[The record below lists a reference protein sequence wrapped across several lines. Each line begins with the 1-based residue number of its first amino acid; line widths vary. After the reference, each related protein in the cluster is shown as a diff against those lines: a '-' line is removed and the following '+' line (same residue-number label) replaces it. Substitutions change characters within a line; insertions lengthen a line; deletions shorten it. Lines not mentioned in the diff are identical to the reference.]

1 MDPSLARRVAEA
13 GYGLVGAC
21 QGVRTLGAAAP
32 VLSRHATFTRDL
44 GARDPAR
51 VTLTRA
57 AAVTPRV
64 PIRELLAVKNTV

>member
-13 GYGLVGAC
+13 ADGLVTTC
-21 QGVRTLGAAAP
+21 QGVRALGAAAP
-32 VLSRHATFTRDL
+32 LPTHAAVTRER
-44 GARDPAR
+44 GTRGPAR